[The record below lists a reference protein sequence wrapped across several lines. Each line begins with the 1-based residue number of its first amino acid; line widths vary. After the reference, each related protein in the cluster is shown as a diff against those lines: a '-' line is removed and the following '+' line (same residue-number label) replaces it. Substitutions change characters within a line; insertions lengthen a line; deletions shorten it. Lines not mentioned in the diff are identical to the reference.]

1 MQQTSNT
8 FLKGLN
14 SDMHPLTTSQQE
26 YIDALNATLI
36 TYNGNEQMLQ
46 NDMGNTRIQDAK
58 TGNIMGLREGFIPLG
73 IKEHGGIMYIAS
85 INKEGKGE
93 IGTIPSPVIKY
104 NQKKYIKPQDFT
116 YQSENEI
123 YTSKSELFKLIDDD
137 KVNTGEKFVV
147 VLDTRI
153 PQDTQ
158 NNETE
163 ENKQNTGK
171 VSFKCR
177 TINGGEKTLEY
188 DLFTKRDSKWKP
200 IYGVYKIGLYS
211 QTDDQVFD
219 LNKLTEQKY
228 DYYTK

>member
-104 NQKKYIKPQDFT
+104 NQKKSIGPKDFT
-116 YQSENEI
+116 YQSDNKNYI
-123 YTSKSELFKLIDDD
+123 SKSELFKLIDND

-147 VLDTRI
+147 VLDT
-153 PQDTQ
+153 PTT
-158 NNETE
+158 ET
-163 ENKQNTGK
+163 
-171 VSFKCR
+171 VSFLYR
-177 TINGGEKTLEY
+177 SPDNNNTNTVNY
-188 DLFTKRDSKWKP
+188 NMFTKRDSDWNP

>member
-104 NQKKYIKPQDFT
+104 NQKKSIGPKDFT
-116 YQSENEI
+116 YQSDNKNYI
-123 YTSKSELFKLIDDD
+123 SKSELFKLIDND

-147 VLDTRI
+147 VLDT
-153 PQDTQ
+153 PTT
-158 NNETE
+158 ET
-163 ENKQNTGK
+163 
-171 VSFKCR
+171 VSFLYR
-177 TINGGEKTLEY
+177 SPDNNNTNTVNY
-188 DLFTKRDSKWKP
+188 NMFTKRDDDWNP

>member
-104 NQKKYIKPQDFT
+104 NQKKSIKPKDFT

-147 VLDTRI
+147 VLDT
-153 PQDTQ
+153 PTT
-158 NNETE
+158 ET
-163 ENKQNTGK
+163 
-171 VSFKCR
+171 VSFLYR
-177 TINGGEKTLEY
+177 SPDNNNTNTVNY
-188 DLFTKRDSKWKP
+188 NMFTKRDSDWNP

>member
-147 VLDTRI
+147 VLDT
-153 PQDTQ
+153 PNT
-158 NNETE
+158 ET
-163 ENKQNTGK
+163 
-171 VSFKCR
+171 VSFLYR
-177 TINGGEKTLEY
+177 SPDNNNTNTVNY
-188 DLFTKRDSKWKP
+188 NMFTKRDNDWNP

>member
-147 VLDTRI
+147 VLDT
-153 PQDTQ
+153 PTT
-158 NNETE
+158 ET
-163 ENKQNTGK
+163 
-171 VSFKCR
+171 VSFLYR
-177 TINGGEKTLEY
+177 SPDSNSTHTVHYNM
-188 DLFTKRDSKWKP
+188 FTKRDDDWNP

>member
-104 NQKKYIKPQDFT
+104 NQKKSIDPKDFT
-116 YQSENEI
+116 YQSENEN

-137 KVNTGEKFVV
+137 KVNPGEKFVV
-147 VLDTRI
+147 VLDT
-153 PQDTQ
+153 PTT
-158 NNETE
+158 ET
-163 ENKQNTGK
+163 
-171 VSFKCR
+171 VSFLYR
-177 TINGGEKTLEY
+177 SPDSNSTNTVHY
-188 DLFTKRDSKWKP
+188 NMFTKRDDDWNP

>member
-93 IGTIPSPVIKY
+93 IGTIPSPIIKY
-104 NQKKYIKPQDFT
+104 NQKKSIDPKDFT
-116 YQSENEI
+116 YQSENDT

-147 VLDTRI
+147 VLDT
-153 PQDTQ
+153 PNT
-158 NNETE
+158 ET
-163 ENKQNTGK
+163 
-171 VSFKCR
+171 VSFLYR
-177 TINGGEKTLEY
+177 SPDNTNTNTVNY
-188 DLFTKRDSKWKP
+188 NMFTKRDNDWNP

>member
-104 NQKKYIKPQDFT
+104 NQKKSIGPKDFT
-116 YQSENEI
+116 YQSDNKNYI
-123 YTSKSELFKLIDDD
+123 SKSELFKLIDND

-147 VLDTRI
+147 VLDT
-153 PQDTQ
+153 PTT
-158 NNETE
+158 ET
-163 ENKQNTGK
+163 
-171 VSFKCR
+171 VSFLYR
-177 TINGGEKTLEY
+177 SPDNNNTNTVNY
-188 DLFTKRDSKWKP
+188 NMFTKRDDDWNP

-228 DYYTK
+228 DYYKK

>member
-123 YTSKSELFKLIDDD
+123 YTSKSELFKLIDND

-147 VLDTRI
+147 VLDT
-153 PQDTQ
+153 PNT
-158 NNETE
+158 ET
-163 ENKQNTGK
+163 
-171 VSFKCR
+171 VSFLYR
-177 TINGGEKTLEY
+177 SPDNNNTNTVNY
-188 DLFTKRDSKWKP
+188 NMFTKRDNDWNP

>member
-104 NQKKYIKPQDFT
+104 NQKKSIDPKDFT

-147 VLDTRI
+147 VLDT
-153 PQDTQ
+153 PTT
-158 NNETE
+158 ET
-163 ENKQNTGK
+163 
-171 VSFKCR
+171 VSFLYR
-177 TINGGEKTLEY
+177 SPDNNGINIVNY
-188 DLFTKRDSKWKP
+188 NMFTKRDSDWNP

>member
-46 NDMGNTRIQDAK
+46 NDMGNTKIQDAK

-147 VLDTRI
+147 VLDT
-153 PQDTQ
+153 PNTQ
-158 NNETE
+158 TISFLYRSPD
-163 ENKQNTGK
+163 NTNTNT
-171 VSFKCR
+171 V
-177 TINGGEKTLEY
+177 NY
-188 DLFTKRDSKWKP
+188 NMFTKRDNDWNP

>member
-104 NQKKYIKPQDFT
+104 NQKKSIDPKDFT

-147 VLDTRI
+147 VLDT
-153 PQDTQ
+153 PTT
-158 NNETE
+158 ET
-163 ENKQNTGK
+163 
-171 VSFKCR
+171 VSFLYR
-177 TINGGEKTLEY
+177 SPDNNNTNTVNY
-188 DLFTKRDSKWKP
+188 NMFTKRDNDWNP

>member
-104 NQKKYIKPQDFT
+104 NQKKSIDPKDFT

-147 VLDTRI
+147 VLDTS
-153 PQDTQ
+153 TT
-158 NNETE
+158 ET
-163 ENKQNTGK
+163 
-171 VSFKCR
+171 VSFLYR
-177 TINGGEKTLEY
+177 SPDNNNTNTVNY
-188 DLFTKRDSKWKP
+188 NMFTKRDDDWNP

-228 DYYTK
+228 DYYKK

>member
-46 NDMGNTRIQDAK
+46 NDMGNTKIQDAK

-104 NQKKYIKPQDFT
+104 NQKKSIDPKDFT

-147 VLDTRI
+147 VLDT
-153 PQDTQ
+153 PNT
-158 NNETE
+158 ET
-163 ENKQNTGK
+163 
-171 VSFKCR
+171 VSFLYR
-177 TINGGEKTLEY
+177 SPDNNNTNTVNY
-188 DLFTKRDSKWKP
+188 NMFTKRDNDWNP

>member
-104 NQKKYIKPQDFT
+104 NQKKSIDPIDFT

-123 YTSKSELFKLIDDD
+123 YTSKSELFKLIDND

-147 VLDTRI
+147 VLDT
-153 PQDTQ
+153 PTT
-158 NNETE
+158 ET
-163 ENKQNTGK
+163 
-171 VSFKCR
+171 VSFLYR
-177 TINGGEKTLEY
+177 SPDNNGTNIVNY
-188 DLFTKRDSKWKP
+188 NMFTKRDSDWNP

>member
-147 VLDTRI
+147 VLDT
-153 PQDTQ
+153 PNT
-158 NNETE
+158 ET
-163 ENKQNTGK
+163 
-171 VSFKCR
+171 VSFLYR
-177 TINGGEKTLEY
+177 SPDNNNTNTVNY
-188 DLFTKRDSKWKP
+188 NMFTKRDDDWNP

>member
-104 NQKKYIKPQDFT
+104 NQKKSIDPKDFT

-123 YTSKSELFKLIDDD
+123 YTNKSELFKLIDND

-147 VLDTRI
+147 VLDT
-153 PQDTQ
+153 PTT
-158 NNETE
+158 ET
-163 ENKQNTGK
+163 
-171 VSFKCR
+171 VSFLYR
-177 TINGGEKTLEY
+177 SPDNNNTNTVNY
-188 DLFTKRDSKWKP
+188 NMFTKRDDDWNP

>member
-46 NDMGNTRIQDAK
+46 NDMGNTKIQDAK
-58 TGNIMGLREGFIPLG
+58 TGNIMGLREGFIPRG

-104 NQKKYIKPQDFT
+104 NQKKSIDPKDFT
-116 YQSENEI
+116 YQSDNQTYI
-123 YTSKSELFKLIDDD
+123 SKSELFKLIDND

-147 VLDTRI
+147 VLDT
-153 PQDTQ
+153 PNTQ
-158 NNETE
+158 T
-163 ENKQNTGK
+163 
-171 VSFKCR
+171 VSFLYR
-177 TINGGEKTLEY
+177 SPDNNNTNTVNY
-188 DLFTKRDSKWKP
+188 NMFTKRDNDWNP

>member
-104 NQKKYIKPQDFT
+104 NQKKSIGPKDFT

-123 YTSKSELFKLIDDD
+123 YTSKSELFKLIDND

-147 VLDTRI
+147 VLDT
-153 PQDTQ
+153 PNTQ
-158 NNETE
+158 T
-163 ENKQNTGK
+163 
-171 VSFKCR
+171 VSFLYR
-177 TINGGEKTLEY
+177 SPDNNNTNTVNY
-188 DLFTKRDSKWKP
+188 NMFTKRDDDWNP

>member
-104 NQKKYIKPQDFT
+104 NQKKSIDPKDFT
-116 YQSENEI
+116 YQSDNKTYI
-123 YTSKSELFKLIDDD
+123 SKSELFKLIDDD

-147 VLDTRI
+147 VLDT
-153 PQDTQ
+153 PTT
-158 NNETE
+158 ET
-163 ENKQNTGK
+163 
-171 VSFKCR
+171 VSFLYR
-177 TINGGEKTLEY
+177 SPDNNNTNTVNY
-188 DLFTKRDSKWKP
+188 NMFTKRDNDWNP

>member
-58 TGNIMGLREGFIPLG
+58 TGNIMGLREACIPLG

-104 NQKKYIKPQDFT
+104 NQKKSIDPIDFT

-147 VLDTRI
+147 VLDT
-153 PQDTQ
+153 PTT
-158 NNETE
+158 ET
-163 ENKQNTGK
+163 
-171 VSFKCR
+171 VSFLYR
-177 TINGGEKTLEY
+177 SPDNNGTNIVNY
-188 DLFTKRDSKWKP
+188 NMFTKRDSDWNP

>member
-46 NDMGNTRIQDAK
+46 NDMGNTKIQDAK

-104 NQKKYIKPQDFT
+104 NQKKSIDPIDFT

-123 YTSKSELFKLIDDD
+123 YTSKSELFKLIDND

-147 VLDTRI
+147 VLDT
-153 PQDTQ
+153 PTT
-158 NNETE
+158 ET
-163 ENKQNTGK
+163 
-171 VSFKCR
+171 VSFLYR
-177 TINGGEKTLEY
+177 SPDNNNTNTVNY
-188 DLFTKRDSKWKP
+188 NMFTKRDSDWNP

>member
-116 YQSENEI
+116 YQSENDT
-123 YTSKSELFKLIDDD
+123 YTSKSELFKLIDND

-147 VLDTRI
+147 VLDT
-153 PQDTQ
+153 PTT
-158 NNETE
+158 ET
-163 ENKQNTGK
+163 
-171 VSFKCR
+171 VSFLYR
-177 TINGGEKTLEY
+177 SPDNNNTNTVNY
-188 DLFTKRDSKWKP
+188 NMFTKRDNDWNP

>member
-26 YIDALNATLI
+26 YIDAVNATLI

-147 VLDTRI
+147 VLDT
-153 PQDTQ
+153 PNT
-158 NNETE
+158 ET
-163 ENKQNTGK
+163 
-171 VSFKCR
+171 VSFLYR
-177 TINGGEKTLEY
+177 SPDNTNTNTVNY
-188 DLFTKRDSKWKP
+188 NMFTKRDNDWNP

>member
-104 NQKKYIKPQDFT
+104 NQKKSIDPKEFN
-116 YQSENEI
+116 YQSENEKYI
-123 YTSKSELFKLIDDD
+123 SKSELFKLIDND
-137 KVNTGEKFVV
+137 KVITGEKFVV
-147 VLDTRI
+147 VLDT
-153 PQDTQ
+153 PT
-158 NNETE
+158 T
-163 ENKQNTGK
+163 
-171 VSFKCR
+171 
-177 TINGGEKTLEY
+177 KTLSFPYRSIDNQEHKIDY
-188 DLFTKRDSKWKP
+188 NIFTKRDDDWNP

-228 DYYTK
+228 DYYKK

>member
-46 NDMGNTRIQDAK
+46 NDMGNTKIQDAK

-147 VLDTRI
+147 VLDT
-153 PQDTQ
+153 PNTQ
-158 NNETE
+158 T
-163 ENKQNTGK
+163 
-171 VSFKCR
+171 VSFLYR
-177 TINGGEKTLEY
+177 SPDNTNTNTVNY
-188 DLFTKRDSKWKP
+188 NMFTKRDNDWNP

>member
-46 NDMGNTRIQDAK
+46 NDMGNTKIQDAK

-123 YTSKSELFKLIDDD
+123 YTSKSELFKLIDND

-147 VLDTRI
+147 VLDT
-153 PQDTQ
+153 PNTQ
-158 NNETE
+158 T
-163 ENKQNTGK
+163 
-171 VSFKCR
+171 VSFLYR
-177 TINGGEKTLEY
+177 SPDNNNTNTVNY
-188 DLFTKRDSKWKP
+188 NMFTKRDNDWNP

>member
-147 VLDTRI
+147 VLDT
-153 PQDTQ
+153 PNTQ
-158 NNETE
+158 T
-163 ENKQNTGK
+163 
-171 VSFKCR
+171 VSFLYR
-177 TINGGEKTLEY
+177 SPDNNNTNTVNY
-188 DLFTKRDSKWKP
+188 NMFTKRDNDWNP

>member
-147 VLDTRI
+147 VLDT
-153 PQDTQ
+153 PNTQ
-158 NNETE
+158 T
-163 ENKQNTGK
+163 
-171 VSFKCR
+171 VSFLYR
-177 TINGGEKTLEY
+177 SPDNTNTNTVNY
-188 DLFTKRDSKWKP
+188 NMFTKRDNDWNP

>member
-46 NDMGNTRIQDAK
+46 NDMGNTKIQDAK

-104 NQKKYIKPQDFT
+104 NQKKSIDHKDFT
-116 YQSENEI
+116 YQSDNKTYI
-123 YTSKSELFKLIDDD
+123 SKSELFKLIDND

-147 VLDTRI
+147 VLDT
-153 PQDTQ
+153 PNTQ
-158 NNETE
+158 T
-163 ENKQNTGK
+163 
-171 VSFKCR
+171 VSFLYR
-177 TINGGEKTLEY
+177 SPDNNNTNTVNY
-188 DLFTKRDSKWKP
+188 NMFTKRDDDWNP

-219 LNKLTEQKY
+219 LNNLTEQKY
-228 DYYTK
+228 EYYKK

>member
-46 NDMGNTRIQDAK
+46 NDMGNTKIQDAK

-147 VLDTRI
+147 VLDT
-153 PQDTQ
+153 PNT
-158 NNETE
+158 ET
-163 ENKQNTGK
+163 
-171 VSFKCR
+171 VSFLYR
-177 TINGGEKTLEY
+177 SPDNTNTNTVNY
-188 DLFTKRDSKWKP
+188 NMFTKRDNDWNP

>member
-104 NQKKYIKPQDFT
+104 NQKKSIKPKDFT
-116 YQSENEI
+116 YQSENNT

-147 VLDTRI
+147 VLDT
-153 PQDTQ
+153 PTT
-158 NNETE
+158 ET
-163 ENKQNTGK
+163 
-171 VSFKCR
+171 VSFLYR
-177 TINGGEKTLEY
+177 SPDNNNTNTVNY
-188 DLFTKRDSKWKP
+188 NMFTKRDSDWNP
-200 IYGVYKIGLYS
+200 IYGVYKIRLYS

-219 LNKLTEQKY
+219 LNNLTEQKY
-228 DYYTK
+228 EYYKK

>member
-46 NDMGNTRIQDAK
+46 NDMGNTKIQDAK

-104 NQKKYIKPQDFT
+104 NQKKSIDPKDFT
-116 YQSENEI
+116 YQSDNKTYI
-123 YTSKSELFKLIDDD
+123 SKSELFKLIDND

-147 VLDTRI
+147 VLDT
-153 PQDTQ
+153 PNTQ
-158 NNETE
+158 T
-163 ENKQNTGK
+163 
-171 VSFKCR
+171 VSFLYR
-177 TINGGEKTLEY
+177 SPDNNNTNTVNY
-188 DLFTKRDSKWKP
+188 NMFTKRDDDWNP

>member
-104 NQKKYIKPQDFT
+104 NQKKSIGPKDFT
-116 YQSENEI
+116 YQSDNKTYI
-123 YTSKSELFKLIDDD
+123 SKSELFKLIDND

-147 VLDTRI
+147 VLDTL
-153 PQDTQ
+153 TSQ
-158 NNETE
+158 NA
-163 ENKQNTGK
+163 QNTGK
-171 VSFKCR
+171 VSFNYR
-177 TINGGEKTLEY
+177 TINGDQETLEY
-188 DLFTKRDSKWKP
+188 DLFTKRDSDWNP

-228 DYYTK
+228 DYYKK

>member
-104 NQKKYIKPQDFT
+104 NQKKSIGPKDFT
-116 YQSENEI
+116 YQSENEN

-147 VLDTRI
+147 VLDT
-153 PQDTQ
+153 PTT
-158 NNETE
+158 ET
-163 ENKQNTGK
+163 
-171 VSFKCR
+171 VSFLYR
-177 TINGGEKTLEY
+177 SPDSNSTNIVHYNM
-188 DLFTKRDSKWKP
+188 FTKRDDDWNP

-219 LNKLTEQKY
+219 LNNLTEQKY
-228 DYYTK
+228 EYYKK

>member
-104 NQKKYIKPQDFT
+104 NQKKSIDPKDFT

-147 VLDTRI
+147 VLDT
-153 PQDTQ
+153 PNT
-158 NNETE
+158 ET
-163 ENKQNTGK
+163 
-171 VSFKCR
+171 VSFLYR
-177 TINGGEKTLEY
+177 SPDNTNTNTVNY
-188 DLFTKRDSKWKP
+188 NMFTKRDNDWNP

>member
-46 NDMGNTRIQDAK
+46 NDMGNTKIQDAK

-147 VLDTRI
+147 VLDT
-153 PQDTQ
+153 PNTQ
-158 NNETE
+158 T
-163 ENKQNTGK
+163 
-171 VSFKCR
+171 VSFLYR
-177 TINGGEKTLEY
+177 SPDNNNTNTVNY
-188 DLFTKRDSKWKP
+188 NMFTKRDNDWNP